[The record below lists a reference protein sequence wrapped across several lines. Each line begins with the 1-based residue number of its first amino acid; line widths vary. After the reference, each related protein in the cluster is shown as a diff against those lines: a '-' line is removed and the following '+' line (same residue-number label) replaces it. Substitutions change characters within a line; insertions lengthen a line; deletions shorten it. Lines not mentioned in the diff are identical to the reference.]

1 MESQPRALSLQR
13 FPSGVTLRGYEVANR
28 LTLPLS
34 PRPQSPGRG
43 LSQDA
48 ELGVLGRGDDGGV
61 ELAVALPVADVLL
74 EKRLGRDGLGLEGEV
89 EVGQV
94 LFSVHAPAELEL
106 VALAA
111 K

>member
-1 MESQPRALSLQR
+1 M
-13 FPSGVTLRGYEVANR
+13 ANR

-74 EKRLGRDGLGLEGEV
+74 EERLGGDGLGLEGQL

-94 LFSVHAPAELEL
+94 LVGVHAPAELEL

-111 K
+111 KMRVG